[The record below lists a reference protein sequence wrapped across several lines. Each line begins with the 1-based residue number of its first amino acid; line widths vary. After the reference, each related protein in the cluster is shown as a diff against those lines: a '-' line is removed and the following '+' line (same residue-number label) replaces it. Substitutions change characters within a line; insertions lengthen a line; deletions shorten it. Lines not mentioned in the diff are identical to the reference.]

1 MDELLGWGEAM
12 TVFSVYL
19 YLYII
24 LSQGYLNIRLSKRPN
39 VKKEAEMIF
48 QLFFPSVL
56 KLPTVCIFYFV
67 FAYFLFSCP
76 PPFSR
81 FITLCYTH
89 FARNTFGNMKWSA
102 AKLRRRASHTT
113 ANEALVGAG
122 GLLWVPTETRQEF
135 SISLSSFDI
144 RKACT
149 PLRKLIALSAREAQV
164 KEKRSKKKIKF
175 SRPRRKIK

>member
-1 MDELLGWGEAM
+1 M

-56 KLPTVCIFYFV
+56 KLPTVCI
-67 FAYFLFSCP
+67 LFCVRLFFIFMSPP

-89 FARNTFGNMKWSA
+89 FARNTYGNMKWLA

-149 PLRKLIALSAREAQV
+149 PLRKFIALSAREAQV
-164 KEKRSKKKIKF
+164 KEKRSKKKTKF